1 MKKYL
6 FMVLLIGISYALN
19 LTITDYH
26 DPQANH
32 ILDTEVYENTLII
45 SAMIQGIEFYDISN
59 GGQLNHID
67 HFTLG
72 QNGKAN

>member
-6 FMVLLIGISYALN
+6 FMVLLIGVSYALN

-32 ILDTEVYENTLII
+32 ILDAEVYENTLII
-45 SAMIQGIEFYDISN
+45 SAMI
-59 GGQLNHID
+59 
-67 HFTLG
+67 
-72 QNGKAN
+72 